1 MLTPALVDYAF
12 TLLGHALTHS
22 LWARS
27 GHLPFPEEDGE
38 QFSKQQTLP
47 LPTCHSPRE
56 ESRWL
61 LLPSPSSTVICLGRK
76 TECTGQLAAEKRS
89 QSMIWW
95 GKESSYR
102 IWSLCPAKI
111 KYCVLWGLRKGK

>member
-1 MLTPALVDYAF
+1 MPKKTENRFLKQCKVHLDCCPLDMLTPALVDYAF

-56 ESRWL
+56 ESR
-61 LLPSPSSTVICLGRK
+61 
-76 TECTGQLAAEKRS
+76 
-89 QSMIWW
+89 
-95 GKESSYR
+95 
-102 IWSLCPAKI
+102 
-111 KYCVLWGLRKGK
+111 